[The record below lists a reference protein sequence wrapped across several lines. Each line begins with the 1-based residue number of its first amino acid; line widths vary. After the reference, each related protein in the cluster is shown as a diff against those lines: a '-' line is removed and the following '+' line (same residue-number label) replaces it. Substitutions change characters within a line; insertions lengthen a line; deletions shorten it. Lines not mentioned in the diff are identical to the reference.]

1 MTAQFAP
8 KKPQPLLQLQTLQHH
23 LIHLAIQAH
32 QAVQAPQAVQIHLAV
47 LIKLLQGIN
56 RLTRLTPKLKQ
67 NKTLVAHGQIL
78 EPLSHHKLRT
88 QSQIGMM

>member
-32 QAVQAPQAVQIHLAV
+32 QAVQILQAV

-56 RLTRLTPKLKQ
+56 RLTRPTPKLKQ